1 MTATENPLSRWSR
14 LKRDVVSKGRA
25 GADQKDTPAR
35 SARPV
40 NTQPEAGLDEG
51 FFDPQDLPSID
62 AITLDTDIRAFLK
75 SRVPAELTCA
85 ALRRAWT
92 SDPAI
97 RDFIGIAEN
106 QWDFND
112 PTTIPGFGPLQ
123 GNDDISVLLRQAF
136 GQPAQFVDA
145 TAELPIAEE
154 PAAAEI
160 VREIGAPDQA
170 DIPGAW
176 NETAV
181 QRTEIEPGAEQDSV
195 APPIRRTHG
204 GALPR

>member
-1 MTATENPLSRWSR
+1 MTVPENPLSRWSR
-14 LKRDVVSKGRA
+14 LKRETVSRGRA
-25 GADQKDTPAR
+25 HAGRDDQRPRSVGPA
-35 SARPV
+35 
-40 NTQPEAGLDEG
+40 TTEPESELDEG
-51 FFDPQDLPSID
+51 LVDPQDLPSID
-62 AITLDTDIRAFLK
+62 AITFDTDIRAFLK
-75 SRVPAELTCA
+75 SRVPAELTRA

-136 GQPAQFVDA
+136 GQPAEFVE
-145 TAELPIAEE
+145 TIAELPIAEE
-154 PAAAEI
+154 PAAPEI
-160 VREIGAPDQA
+160 ATEIGVPDQA
-170 DIPGAW
+170 DRPGAA
-176 NETAV
+176 AV
-181 QRTEIEPGAEQDSV
+181 ERAEIERGAEQDSG
-195 APPIRRTHG
+195 APPKRRTHG

>member
-1 MTATENPLSRWSR
+1 MTVPENPLSRWSR
-14 LKRDVVSKGRA
+14 LKRETVSRGRA
-25 GADQKDTPAR
+25 DAGRDDQRPRSVGPA
-35 SARPV
+35 
-40 NTQPEAGLDEG
+40 TTEPESELDEG
-51 FFDPQDLPSID
+51 LVDPQDLPSID
-62 AITLDTDIRAFLK
+62 AITFDTDIRAFLK
-75 SRVPAELTCA
+75 SRVPAELTRA

-97 RDFIGIAEN
+97 RDFIGIAES

-136 GQPAQFVDA
+136 GQPAEFVE
-145 TAELPIAEE
+145 TIAELPIAEQPE
-154 PAAAEI
+154 AAEI

-170 DIPGAW
+170 DRPGAW
-176 NETAV
+176 NTAAV
-181 QRTEIEPGAEQDSV
+181 ERAEIEPGAEQDSG
-195 APPIRRTHG
+195 APPKRRTHG